1 MRPTTQPHQRSYRQ
15 DSWQPEASYPSA
27 RPTPAS
33 SAMHTG
39 TTYVSL
45 PPAAPA
51 LPPPRP
57 PYHASAP
64 TMSKVSSVSQ
74 PYAHS
79 SQVPAN
85 LRPQQPLPH
94 RLMNPYEQ
102 QEQSMA
108 SNAATTPYHPTR
120 TNTTRLSFGPGDPL
134 FSDHRA
140 SVAYP
145 SPSAAQPP
153 LSPRPYSTNDPA
165 LAHAITP
172 PPRMTHRAS
181 SSSSARSGLPQHTA
195 DDRSKTSHGAPGH
208 EFDDC
213 PGCRAEMEDA
223 IKASLQ
229 SAQQEDELRK
239 RELRE
244 QQELDRIYAKT
255 AEENELQ
262 RRLAQE
268 EEQLLQKVLEDSR
281 REAEV
286 QSQRS
291 TQDEALLLEESR
303 QSALRQREQDARLEA
318 EMLEAAK
325 LASTTHEEQ
334 RRKELDAMHDAE
346 KRALQLSLQEQEDE
360 WARRES
366 AERSLLEFLDHRG
379 IDRSATPLSSAMH
392 SASASTSQSSTSTTS
407 MLQQASSSYAAS
419 SASNSNDLEAEYW
432 RFAGH
437 DEAYKL
443 ALQMQQASL
452 TDAHHRQAEPGP
464 STSRMR
470 RPLPQTP
477 QFSAHSHGFGE
488 HPTEST
494 GKQDPRPTSSQPVTL
509 HALDD
514 APPAYAEATQ
524 PGSCSNNPAM
534 RYPEKASS
542 SRYDAATLQ
551 DLSRPVLQHRSSSSS
566 SGRSHLEGP
575 LAPLSPGPSL
585 AAAPNLAS
593 PSPTPSG
600 SEESSPAPQAA
611 TASPS
616 IPERGSSQKTPAS
629 KRSSVS
635 ASSIAPEQRGQRALA
650 GIEFGYSGLPFAPNL
665 DKSRLPSVQ
674 SATATASTSSSSTSV
689 SSTKTLFPSSIELS
703 SLTTKST
710 TDSASRF
717 FVIRAHSWKSLL
729 RAIAWYGNSRVEA
742 SPEEVAAASDRRSR
756 CLLRAEVEFVTPT
769 RVDLGY
775 GVAEY
780 ARAAQ
785 STGSMPKNPSPAH
798 VALCLSLLPLSSA
811 KSSSSGEASAWLKS
825 DEYQVIKRESR
836 RLDAYYAGRGSTRR
850 LIQLARQPPALPV
863 ALVQVAQLLHASHT
877 FSAACPSSG
886 STARHSPRDLHHAIE
901 RHDEGFVRKQKAMLA
916 AGSALA
922 SQSNGLA
929 STSSLASSN
938 PRLSMQ
944 LPSRASSSTDL
955 NRDADDDDD
964 VDDDDEE
971 HDFNDFSLLEH
982 GLTADGSFDAQDK
995 VLMGKRQR
1003 LKAKVKRRLAKRNS
1017 DGRVVDEDLATWIT
1031 PFDLS
1036 QHG

>member
-1 MRPTTQPHQRSYRQ
+1 MRPTTPPHQRSYRQ
-15 DSWQPEASYPSA
+15 ESWQPEAWYSSA
-27 RPTPAS
+27 RPTPCS

-39 TTYVSL
+39 TTYVPL

-57 PYHASAP
+57 PYHPSAP
-64 TMSKVSSVSQ
+64 TMSKVPPSPQ
-74 PYAHS
+74 PYAYS
-79 SQVPAN
+79 SEVPAN
-85 LRPQQPLPH
+85 LRPQQPLTH
-94 RLMNPYEQ
+94 RLVNPYEQ
-102 QEQSMA
+102 QEQSMT
-108 SNAATTPYHPTR
+108 SNAAPTPYHPTR
-120 TNTTRLSFGPGDPL
+120 SNITRLSFGPGDPL

-145 SPSAAQPP
+145 GPSAVQPP
-153 LSPRPYSTNDPA
+153 LSPRPYSANNPS
-165 LAHAITP
+165 LAHATTP
-172 PPRMTHRAS
+172 PPRMTHRTS

-195 DDRSKTSHGAPGH
+195 HDRSKTLHGAPGH

-244 QQELDRIYAKT
+244 QQQPHPMYDKT
-255 AEENELQ
+255 AEQNERQ

-268 EEQLLQKVLEDSR
+268 EEQLLQKALEDSR
-281 REAEV
+281 REAEM

-303 QSALRQREQDARLEA
+303 QYALRQREQDARLEA

-346 KRALQLSLQEQEDE
+346 KRALQLSLQEQQDE

-366 AERSLLEFLDHRG
+366 AERSLLEFLDQRG
-379 IDRSATPLSSAMH
+379 IDRSATPFSSAMH
-392 SASASTSQSSTSTTS
+392 FASASTSQSSTSTTS
-407 MLQQASSSYAAS
+407 MLQQASSSSAAS
-419 SASNSNDLEAEYW
+419 STSNSNDLEAEYW

-477 QFSAHSHGFGE
+477 QISAHDHGLGE
-488 HPTEST
+488 HPIEST
-494 GKQDPRPTSSQPVTL
+494 GKHDPRPTSLQPATL

-524 PGSCSNNPAM
+524 PGSSSDIPAM
-534 RYPEKASS
+534 RHSEKASAT
-542 SRYDAATLQ
+542 RYDAATLQ
-551 DLSRPVLQHRSSSSS
+551 DLNRPVLQHRSSSSS
-566 SGRSHLEGP
+566 SGRSHLEGL

-616 IPERGSSQKTPAS
+616 IPERGSSQKAPAS

-674 SATATASTSSSSTSV
+674 SATATASTSSCSTSV
-689 SSTKTLFPSSIELS
+689 SSAKTLFPSSIELS
-703 SLTTKST
+703 SVTKPT
-710 TDSASRF
+710 TDSASSF

-785 STGSMPKNPSPAH
+785 STGSMPRNPWPAH
-798 VALCLSLLPLSSA
+798 VALCLSLLPLSSS

-916 AGSALA
+916 AGSVLA

-944 LPSRASSSTDL
+944 APSRASSSTDV
-955 NRDADDDDD
+955 NRDADDDVD
-964 VDDDDEE
+964 VVEDDEE

-995 VLMGKRQR
+995 VLMGKRQK